1 MPRLEAFSVPGLDLF
16 FNSLDH
22 LPPHFHARRPGEWE
36 IRVYFLVSGSK
47 LAYDLKWSRKKSGVP
62 ASIAEA
68 LNAAVNANRAQLLRE
83 WEAKVASRTEEI
95 DE

>member
-1 MPRLEAFSVPGLDLF
+1 MPRLEAFAIPGLDLF

-47 LAYDLKWSRKKSGVP
+47 LAYEFKWSRKKRGVS
-62 ASIAEA
+62 AAMVDA
-68 LNAAVNANRAQLLRE
+68 LKAAVTANRVQLLRE
-83 WEAKVASRTEEI
+83 WEAKVSSGAEGI

>member
-1 MPRLEAFSVPGLDLF
+1 MPRLGAFSIPGLDLF

-36 IRVYFLVSGSK
+36 IRVYFLVSGPK
-47 LAYDLKWSRKKSGVP
+47 LACDIKWSRKARGMP
-62 ASIAEA
+62 ASTLQT
-68 LNAAVNANRAQLLRE
+68 LNALVNGNRAQLFRE
-83 WEAKVASRTEEI
+83 WDAKVASGTAEI

>member
-1 MPRLEAFSVPGLDLF
+1 MPRLEAFSVPGLDLY

-22 LPPHFHARRPGEWE
+22 LPPHFHARHPGEWE

-47 LAYDLKWSRKKSGVP
+47 LAYDLKWSRKKRGVP
-62 ASIAEA
+62 ASILEA
-68 LNAAVNANRAQLLRE
+68 LNAAVKANRAQLLRE
-83 WEAKVASRTEEI
+83 WEAKVSSAAAEI

>member
-1 MPRLEAFSVPGLDLF
+1 MPRLEAFSVAGLDLF

-36 IRVYFLVSGSK
+36 IRVYFLVSGAK

-62 ASIAEA
+62 ASMAEA
-68 LNAAVNANRAQLLRE
+68 LKAAVNANRAQLLRE
-83 WEAKVASRTEEI
+83 WEAKVSSGTEGI

>member
-1 MPRLEAFSVPGLDLF
+1 LPRLETFSVPGLDLF

-47 LAYDLKWSRKKSGVP
+47 LAYDLKWSVKKRGIPTSM
-62 ASIAEA
+62 AEA
-68 LNAAVNANRAQLLRE
+68 LNAAVDANRAQVLRE
-83 WEAKVASRTEEI
+83 WEAKVSAGREGL